1 MTYQSHHSILHS
13 YFSGIFLK
21 MRGWLF
27 SENRLCLYAT
37 NFQPISPQPHS
48 CGGCPQTPQLNP
60 ECRKSSQWSQ
70 PSRLCMAVFP
80 HILRVVLTY
89 NSSHSWAPLLQLL
102 QVLPSTWTPL
112 PRWKLPSHHNCSSP
126 ALRIHCPH
134 WILHQK
140 FQSLVASFR
149 LVRRAEPGEKS
160 LVTWTGHCTFL
171 FSICMWYAPQKPLL
185 HH

>member
-27 SENRLCLYAT
+27 SEYRLCSYAT
-37 NFQPISPQPHS
+37 NFQSISPQPHS

-70 PSRLCMAVFP
+70 PCRLRMAVFP

-89 NSSHSWAPLLQLL
+89 NSFPQLSPT
-102 QVLPSTWTPL
+102 PSTPSGAPFHLDPITKMETSISPQLPIPCPENSLLPL
-112 PRWKLPSHHNCSSP
+112 DSP
-126 ALRIHCPH
+126 PKIPVSGGF
-134 WILHQK
+134 I
-140 FQSLVASFR
+140 
-149 LVRRAEPGEKS
+149 
-160 LVTWTGHCTFL
+160 
-171 FSICMWYAPQKPLL
+171 
-185 HH
+185 